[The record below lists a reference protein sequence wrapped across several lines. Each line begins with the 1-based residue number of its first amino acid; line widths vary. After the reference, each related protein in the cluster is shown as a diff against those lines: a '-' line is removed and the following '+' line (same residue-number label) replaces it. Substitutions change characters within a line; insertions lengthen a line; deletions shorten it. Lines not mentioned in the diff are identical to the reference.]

1 MQKLSSFER
10 GRGVLDPTVPVDIGA
25 LSQRRRIVEAMVE
38 ICAEKTFAATTIA
51 DIVSRASVSRTTFY
65 KHFADKRTCFDA
77 ALDVCIEELEGVAQK
92 AHEAADSPAEAT
104 RKSLASILDVL
115 ATNPALA
122 QLALAESVTV
132 DSAVVERYR
141 KLTIPALEQL
151 WTQTGEPLRTYSD
164 VRVALDRVQVLI
176 FDQLSCGRV
185 KQLPEL
191 LPEIVYIVVLP
202 FAGHA
207 EALRQAR
214 LVAKERSP
222 SGGAADGDNGR

>member
-1 MQKLSSFER
+1 MQKQSSFER

-77 ALDVCIEELEGVAQK
+77 ALDVCIEELEGVAER
-92 AHEAADSPAEAT
+92 AHEATDSPAETT
-104 RKSLASILDVL
+104 RKSLAAILDVL

-164 VRVALDRVQVLI
+164 ARVALDRVQVLI
-176 FDQLSCGRV
+176 FNQLSCGRV
-185 KQLPEL
+185 KQLPDL

-214 LVAKERSP
+214 LVAKGQPP
-222 SGGAADGDNGR
+222 SGGAADGGNGR